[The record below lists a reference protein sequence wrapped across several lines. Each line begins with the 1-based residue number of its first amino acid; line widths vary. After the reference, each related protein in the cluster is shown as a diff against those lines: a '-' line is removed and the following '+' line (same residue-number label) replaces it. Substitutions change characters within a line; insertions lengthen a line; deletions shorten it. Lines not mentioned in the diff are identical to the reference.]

1 MKRTRWMGWL
11 AAVLGAVAMGP
22 ATEAGAAQAGELRTA
37 WTLAPRVRSEVHLR
51 SLYGNLKQ
59 PVAMVANN
67 PAQWDRAM
75 ARLLEEGAL
84 LTGPA
89 EAAADLGVDWKRH
102 AVVLVGLGE
111 QVAGRYSVD
120 VAEVR
125 RRAGDLLLD
134 VRVNLDD
141 SGAQQMTSPYC
152 LVLVER
158 GRWDSV
164 SCFYDVASMTAGGPG
179 GRGAGD
185 SKGGRTGRLEAGAAQ
200 AGSVTWSEV
209 KAGYR

>member
-1 MKRTRWMGWL
+1 MRQARWMWWL
-11 AAVLGAVAMGP
+11 AAAVGAVAMSQ
-22 ATEAGAAQAGELRTA
+22 AAEAAAAQAGELRTA
-37 WTLAPRVRSEVHLR
+37 WTLAPRVRSEVHHR

-89 EAAADLGVDWKRH
+89 EAAADLGVDWRRH

-125 RRAGDLLLD
+125 RHGGELLLD
-134 VRVNLDD
+134 VRVDTED

-158 GRWDSV
+158 GRWNSV

-179 GRGAGD
+179 GSGG
-185 SKGGRTGRLEAGAAQ
+185 KGGRTGRMEAGAVQ
-200 AGSVTWSEV
+200 AGPVTWSEV